1 MHSIELLNPKL
12 LTAVDKV
19 ETSKELK
26 SDFEDMTACSLLRD
40 PVANNEACSNKNEKL
55 SESDSIVS
63 PVS

>member
-26 SDFEDMTACSLLRD
+26 SDFEDMAACSLLRD
-40 PVANNEACSNKNEKL
+40 PVANNEACSNKKIT
-55 SESDSIVS
+55 SS
-63 PVS
+63 